1 MENSFV
7 MAKATK
13 ILFVLT
19 LVFAL
24 PHLARAQAAKT
35 KLRISNSS
43 YSVTSLPLLAAREW
57 GYFQEQG
64 LDVEIILMSP
74 AISAP
79 ALMSGE
85 LSYVAGVGP
94 GSVSATLGGLP
105 MRAVWFSSERVSY
118 SLMTKP
124 QYKTVQDLRGKKIG
138 VTGSLGATN
147 HVSLVIAMEKLGV
160 NPKDY
165 TMLSLSARDVVR
177 SLETGFIDAAS
188 INPPAMFMAQMKGF
202 PSILDIGS
210 LVEMPGGGLTALVKD
225 INENSDQTKRV
236 IRALQM
242 AKDEIR
248 KAKPKTL
255 ALMKKLLKMDDET
268 ATATYDVFLRTLSV
282 SGVPT
287 KAGMDN
293 LLKSVQSQGRFADRK
308 VNFNDV
314 ADDRLAKE
322 VAGELGYK

>member
-1 MENSFV
+1 MRRSL

-19 LVFAL
+19 LVLAL
-24 PHLARAQAAKT
+24 PPLARAQGAKT
-35 KLRISNSS
+35 KLRIANSS
-43 YSVTSLPLLAAREW
+43 YSVTSLPLLAARQW

-79 ALMSGE
+79 ALMSGD

-105 MRAVWFSSERVSY
+105 LRAVWFSSERVSY

-188 INPPAMFMAQMKGF
+188 INPPAMFMAQKKGF
-202 PSILDIGS
+202 PAILDIGS
-210 LVEMPGGGLTALVKD
+210 LVEMPGGGLTALQKD
-225 INENSDQTKRV
+225 INENTDVTKGV

-248 KAKPKTL
+248 KSKPKTL

-282 SGVPT
+282 SGIPT
-287 KAGMDN
+287 MAGMDN

-308 VNFNDV
+308 VNFTDV

-322 VAGELGYK
+322 VAKELGYK